1 MFSYFNKFG
10 STIVCPNLI
19 EERKNELE
27 YLQRAA
33 GLGSLVVLDVLG
45 LEAPVVASWSP
56 AEHQLVLLAVL
67 LLHVAPDVLL
77 EDCDVTH
84 RTLEFKTYQSR
95 KQYFG

>member
-1 MFSYFNKFG
+1 MSYFEQRNN
-10 STIVCPNLI
+10 V
-19 EERKNELE
+19 LE
-27 YLQRAA
+27 CLHRAA
-33 GLGSLVVLDVLG
+33 GQHCLVVLYAPG
-45 LEAPVVASWSP
+45 LEAAVVASWSP
-56 AEHQLVLLAVL
+56 AEHQLALLAVL